1 MKKAQE
7 MDWEFT
13 NLKDE
18 ITIKIYRQGEMR
30 EAFGPEN
37 AHEGWWNKG
46 NRSDIDNCGRIT
58 LTRVCE
64 ALFGLPGS

>member
-46 NRSDIDNCGRIT
+46 NRSDSDNCGRVP